1 MRRVLVIV
9 VVARLSSAW
18 VPPAPSRPTPRRA
31 TENDDND
38 EDSSPL
44 AWLRSKRD
52 TFEPKWSW
60 LKDRRDFSDVV
71 RAGRRAERE
80 QLVRGQRAIKESI
93 SRLAAPGAAGE
104 LLDFLEGEVR
114 KERAVR
120 NATLIFIKDEWARE
134 EALRRETRAREEAL
148 RESALRF
155 VDDEWAR
162 EDELRRDA
170 RAFVVRSSARIK
182 SRLLDGVAVRPDSLV
197 DLRAGRRVRAARR
210 RRRGAGRADPGRAA
224 DHGLRRAH
232 RLRQGRRPA
241 RPRPPRAARRG
252 RGARRPARAAR
263 ALRLGPCGNH
273 NLQRCLR
280 NEYVTGQSARR
291 RRSAPR
297 TAARA
302 RSPSRSARRAAR
314 SSTATRPRP
323 PRARTRSATAT
334 PPPSRP
340 RAMRTWTASSRRS
353 SSAAAARRG
362 RRSGDDAR
370 LCLHSYLPRHKP
382 RGPS

>member
-170 RAFVVRSSARIK
+170 RAFVVCGSARNK
-182 SRLLDGVAVRPDSLV
+182 FPATRLTGRFAHRPTSSSGSPTPT
-197 DLRAGRRVRAARR
+197 RSWPRGSGARR
-210 RRRGAGRADPGRAA
+210 RSRSAP
-224 DHGLRRAH
+224 
-232 RLRQGRRPA
+232 RPSPAA
-241 RPRPPRAARRG
+241 RPTASSSTTASRGSPRARRSPAG
-252 RGARRPARAAR
+252 PRRSCAASWPVR
-263 ALRLGPCGNH
+263 ESHFTTAPRS
-273 NLQRCLR
+273 QQ

-340 RAMRTWTASSRRS
+340 RAMKTSTASSRRS

-362 RRSGDDAR
+362 KRSGDDAR

>member
-1 MRRVLVIV
+1 MRRVVLVIV

-170 RAFVVRSSARIK
+170 RAFDVRGSARINF
-182 SRLLDGVAVRPDSLV
+182 RLLDGVAVRHTQL
-197 DLRAGRRVRAARR
+197 
-210 RRRGAGRADPGRAA
+210 
-224 DHGLRRAH
+224 
-232 RLRQGRRPA
+232 
-241 RPRPPRAARRG
+241 
-252 RGARRPARAAR
+252 
-263 ALRLGPCGNH
+263 
-273 NLQRCLR
+273 
-280 NEYVTGQSARR
+280 TG
-291 RRSAPR
+291 
-297 TAARA
+297 
-302 RSPSRSARRAAR
+302 
-314 SSTATRPRP
+314 
-323 PRARTRSATAT
+323 
-334 PPPSRP
+334 
-340 RAMRTWTASSRRS
+340 
-353 SSAAAARRG
+353 
-362 RRSGDDAR
+362 
-370 LCLHSYLPRHKP
+370 
-382 RGPS
+382 